1 MAHRYSAAF
10 RRATQGAEENPDA
23 DFQERIVG
31 LFEPGTSEED
41 KEKYWKERGEKERT
55 MLARNSW

>member
-10 RRATQGAEENPDA
+10 RRATQGAEENFDA
-23 DFQERIVG
+23 DFQEAIIG
-31 LFEPGTSEED
+31 LFEPGTDEKT
-41 KEKYWKERGEKERT
+41 KEKYWQERAEKERA